1 MPERGRVDMRRHPQ
15 KLRGGW
21 CRPGLVRRQQRGFY
35 SLTGPGFRL
44 GIRDAGKGHKMTTVL
59 SEEVLESGWTGRE
72 IWIW

>member
-1 MPERGRVDMRRHPQ
+1 MQAWISEELS
-15 KLRGGW
+15 K
-21 CRPGLVRRQQRGFY
+21 RQQRGFY

-44 GIRDAGKGHKMTTVL
+44 DTRDAGKGHKMTTVL